1 MFNDEMDS
9 HEMRIVSADIRVI
22 EVPLKVPFIV
32 SYTRYDVMPSVIVTL
47 HTDTGLV
54 GYGEAVPDEHVTGE
68 TVDSVIAAL
77 TQHLLPGITAID
89 PCNVN
94 QVHERMNRALTANG
108 AAKAA
113 IDIACWDLLGK
124 HAGLPVHA
132 LLGGR
137 KPERPMI
144 AKVLSILPPHEVAT
158 HARDAV
164 AAGFTHL
171 KMKLGT
177 DTAQDLARVAA
188 VRQAV
193 GSDIGIRVDAN
204 QGWHDVTTARKMI
217 SALEPFNIDWIEQ
230 PIAADDLDG
239 FRRLRPHTGGAVL
252 MADEAVITQGDLAQL
267 IRDAS
272 VDMVNLKLMKSGG
285 ILPCQRLAT
294 QAMIGG
300 ITVQIGSML
309 ETSVSSAA
317 GYHLALA
324 HPNIVS
330 TELSGP
336 VAFSDEPGDLH
347 FPLPYVEI
355 TDRPGLGISLD
366 PSALDRLT
374 ISTKEFTV
382 A

>member
-1 MFNDEMDS
+1 
-9 HEMRIVSADIRVI
+9 MRIVSADIRVI

-32 SYTRYDVMPSVIVTL
+32 SYARYDVMPSVMLTL
-47 HTDTGLV
+47 RTDTGLV
-54 GYGEAVPDEHVTGE
+54 GIGEAVPDEHVTGE
-68 TVDSVIAAL
+68 TVESVVAAL
-77 TQHLLPGITAID
+77 SQHLLPALRDTD
-89 PCNVN
+89 PRNLN
-94 QVHERMNRALTANG
+94 QVHDRMDTALVANG

-113 IDIACWDLLGK
+113 VDIACWDLLGK
-124 HAGLPVHA
+124 HASLPVHA

-137 KPERPMI
+137 KPEQPMI
-144 AKVLSILPPHEVAT
+144 AKVLSILPPAEVA
-158 HARDAV
+158 AQAS
-164 AAGFTHL
+164 AAIADGFTHL

-177 DTAQDLARVAA
+177 DTVQDVARVAA
-188 VRQAV
+188 VRTAV
-193 GSDIGIRVDAN
+193 GSEVRIRVDAN
-204 QGWHDVTTARKMI
+204 QGWRDVATARRMI
-217 SALEPFNIDWIEQ
+217 AAIEPYDIDWIEQ

-239 FRRLRPHTGGAVL
+239 FRRLRPHTSAVI
-252 MADEAVITQGDLAQL
+252 MADESVITRGDLARL
-267 IRDAS
+267 IRDES

-294 QAMIGG
+294 QAALGG
-300 ITVQIGSML
+300 LAVQVGSML

-347 FPLPYVEI
+347 FPLPYVDI
-355 TDRPGLGISLD
+355 TDRPGLGVTLD
-366 PSALDRLT
+366 PAAIDRLT
-374 ISTKEFTV
+374 VSAKELTV